1 MYKSLITNKKLI
13 ISKIA
18 IVLLSILPISM
29 IVGNLALNLNI
40 ILINLITLLYCI
52 KNNNWSWIKTDYFKI
67 LIILNFYL
75 IINSTFNFFKN
86 DNFEIDGILRSI
98 GFIKFILL
106 FFSMSILISHKDQIS
121 KILLFWSIIVVTV
134 IFDVIFEFFFGHN
147 IFGFV
152 SLDQTRIVSFFY
164 DENIVG
170 SFLLCFSF
178 IICMFFIKN
187 NKEFKIKF
195 FLNIFLLIIPI
206 SIMLTGERSNFYKTI
221 LIFFTIIFLIDNK
234 YLIIKKLKIYF
245 IIISGILLAIITSPT
260 LFIKQTEFFK
270 RILVVEEAS
279 NFKDKFQNISYF
291 AHYDTAINIFKDF
304 PINGVGSKNFR
315 VKCSEEKYFNKELK
329 FSFRRCSTHPHQI
342 HFELLSEHGLIGYFL
357 FFYFIFLFMK
367 NYFFKNSSKK
377 DIYTFTTNFYILIFL
392 IPILPSG
399 SLFST
404 YNGTLFWLIL
414 SLANLNNKLLEKPN
428 S

>member
-1 MYKSLITNKKLI
+1 
-13 ISKIA
+13 
-18 IVLLSILPISM
+18 
-29 IVGNLALNLNI
+29 
-40 ILINLITLLYCI
+40 
-52 KNNNWSWIKTDYFKI
+52 
-67 LIILNFYL
+67 
-75 IINSTFNFFKN
+75 
-86 DNFEIDGILRSI
+86 
-98 GFIKFILL
+98 
-106 FFSMSILISHKDQIS
+106 
-121 KILLFWSIIVVTV
+121 
-134 IFDVIFEFFFGHN
+134 
-147 IFGFV
+147 
-152 SLDQTRIVSFFY
+152 
-164 DENIVG
+164 
-170 SFLLCFSF
+170 
-178 IICMFFIKN
+178 MFFIKN

-206 SIMLTGERSNFYKTI
+206 SIMLTGERSNFYKTV

-234 YLIIKKLKIYF
+234 YLIINKLKIYF